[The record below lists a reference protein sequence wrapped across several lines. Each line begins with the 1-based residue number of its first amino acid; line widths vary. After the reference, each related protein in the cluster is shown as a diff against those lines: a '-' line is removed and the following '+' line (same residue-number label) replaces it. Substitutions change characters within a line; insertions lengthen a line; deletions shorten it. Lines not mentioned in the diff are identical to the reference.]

1 MPWNNRLREAAY
13 TSPSGERITF
23 GFEDVSRSFDKKGSA
38 FEFPDADGTY
48 IQQTGNTGR
57 RYPLRIFFWGDEY
70 DIEAD
75 AFDAALR
82 ESGIGKLEHP
92 KYGTIDVVP
101 FGSVTQRD
109 DLKTAANQA
118 VIELMFWETIDL
130 IYPSVQNDP
139 ASEVL
144 TTINEYNEETAAEF
158 EEITDLDNAVEQS
171 NFKNSYQSLLDST
184 SVNLQSIAD
193 TQEDVQKQ
201 FNAINDSI
209 NQGINIL
216 ISQPLTLAFQTTQL
230 IQAPARALTS
240 IEARLNAY
248 KNLADLIITGDDSIE
263 SPGNDSLNSNKFHG
277 NDLYASTYITGSIVS
292 VVNNQFSTKIEALEA
307 AENILQ
313 QFDNV
318 VIWRDANF
326 ESLGEIDTGG
336 SYQKLQEVVAL
347 TAGFL
352 VQISFNL
359 KQERRLTLD
368 RDRTIIDLVA
378 ELYGSIDDQLD
389 FFINSND
396 LSGSQIL
403 ELPKG
408 HEIVYYI

>member
-1 MPWNNRLREAAY
+1 MPWNDRLREAAY

-48 IQQTGNTGR
+48 VQQTGNTGR

-70 DIEAD
+70 DTEAD

-109 DLKTAANQA
+109 DLKTASNQA

-144 TTINEYNEETAAEF
+144 TTIDEYNNETAAEF

-184 SVNLQSIAD
+184 SNNLQSIAD

-209 NQGINIL
+209 NQGIDIL

-230 IQAPARALTS
+230 IQAPARALTA

-248 KNLADLIITGDDSIE
+248 KNLADLIITGDDSIA
-263 SPGNDSLNSNKFHG
+263 SPGNDSQNSNKFHG
-277 NDLYASTYITGSIVS
+277 DDLYASTYITGSIVS
-292 VVNNQFSTKIEALEA
+292 VVNNQFNTKIEALEA

-313 QFDNV
+313 QFDDV

-326 ESLGEIDTGG
+326 ESLQEIDTGG

-396 LSGSQIL
+396 LSGSEIL
-403 ELPKG
+403 EIPKG
-408 HEIVYYI
+408 REVVYYI

>member
-1 MPWNNRLREAAY
+1 MPWNDRLREAAY
-13 TSPSGERITF
+13 TSPSGVRITF
-23 GFEDVSRSFDKKGSA
+23 GFENVSRSFDKKGTS

-48 IQQTGNTGR
+48 VQQTGNTGR
-57 RYPLRIFFWGDEY
+57 RYPLRVFFWGDEY
-70 DIEAD
+70 DNEAD
-75 AFDAALR
+75 AFIASLS
-82 ESGIGKLEHP
+82 ESGIGKLDHP

-101 FGSVTQRD
+101 FGSITQRD
-109 DLKTAANQA
+109 DLKTATNQA
-118 VIELMFWETIDL
+118 VIEVTFWETIDL
-130 IYPSVQNDP
+130 IYPSIQNDP

-144 TTINEYNEETAAEF
+144 TTVDEYNDETATEF

-171 NFKNSYQSLLDST
+171 SFKNSYQLLLDSAA
-184 SVNLQSIAD
+184 SGLQSIAD
-193 TQEDVQKQ
+193 TQEGVQKQ
-201 FNAINDSI
+201 FDAINDSI
-209 NQGINIL
+209 NQGIDIL
-216 ISQPLTLAFQTTQL
+216 ISEPLTLAFQTTQL
-230 IQAPARALTS
+230 LQAPARALTS

-248 KNLADLIITGDDSIE
+248 KDLADSIITGGDSIA
-263 SPGNDSLNSNKFHG
+263 SPGNDSRNSNKFYG
-277 NDLYASTYITGSIVS
+277 DDLYASTYVTGSIVS
-292 VVNNQFSTKIEALEA
+292 VVNNQFNTKTEALEA
-307 AENILQ
+307 AESILQ

-318 VIWRDANF
+318 VNWRDANF

-336 SYQKLQEVVAL
+336 SYQKLQEAVAL

-359 KQERRLTLD
+359 KQERRLVLD

-403 ELPKG
+403 EIPKG